1 MSALYNA
8 LDNALYSFPCS
19 PDAMSSLR
27 QAAVRGDTARAR
39 RVLQKLDGTLD
50 ASKLTDVM
58 HLLVNQGLLLE
69 MLRAGLSA
77 LSLSPGMQGLWL
89 GAAVSTNRP
98 RDALLLLRAGF
109 NAPIE
114 VVHDIR
120 VKAVRSEPWREVTRA
135 LPTEV

>member
-8 LDNALYSFPCS
+8 LDNALDSFPCS
-19 PDAMSSLR
+19 PDAISSLR

-58 HLLVNQGLLLE
+58 HLLVNQGLLPEL
-69 MLRAGLSA
+69 LRTGLSA
-77 LSLSPGMQGLWL
+77 RLLSPGMQGLWL
-89 GAAVSTNRP
+89 GAAVSAKRP
-98 RDALLLLRAGF
+98 RDALMLLRAGF
-109 NAPIE
+109 HAPIE

-120 VKAVRSEPWREVTRA
+120 IKAVRSEPWREVTRA
-135 LPTEV
+135 LPTDV

>member
-1 MSALYNA
+1 MS
-8 LDNALYSFPCS
+8 C
-19 PDAMSSLR
+19 LR
-27 QAAVRGDTARAR
+27 QATVRGDTARAR

-77 LSLSPGMQGLWL
+77 QSLSPGMQGLWL